1 VEESTW
7 RYWGNKAA
15 ANLRFRRDM
24 GGEKLLEMLERL
36 ASGFDT
42 VGGMRWPQQG
52 FCEAERLRL
61 AAIGRTVWVMG
72 VLYNEMATR
81 SMLDLCLESSCVP

>member
-1 VEESTW
+1 VEESIW

-15 ANLRFRRDM
+15 ANLRFCRDL
-24 GGEKLLEMLERL
+24 GGGKLLEMLERW
-36 ASGFDT
+36 S
-42 VGGMRWPQQG
+42 QQG

-61 AAIGRTVWVMG
+61 AAIGRTVWVME
-72 VLYNEMATR
+72 VFYNEMATR